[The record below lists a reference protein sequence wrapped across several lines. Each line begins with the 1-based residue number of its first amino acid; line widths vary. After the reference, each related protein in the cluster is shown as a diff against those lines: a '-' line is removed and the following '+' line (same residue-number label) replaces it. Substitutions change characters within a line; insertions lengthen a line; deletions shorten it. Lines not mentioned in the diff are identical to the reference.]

1 MLYGNPA
8 LAQEPRDRFSV
19 CVDWV
24 PQKAYPL
31 VSLGFTFAL
40 CGNTT
45 GKLKK
50 GDQILS
56 CSTLQVTFTSLFP
69 FLFFYHQNLSKDV
82 TEKRKLR
89 DMFYLVMLL
98 ALFLY
103 TSFYHPFLCMLFVHT
118 IFIRWPISC
127 LFLKR

>member
-1 MLYGNPA
+1 MLYGSPA
-8 LAQEPRDRFSV
+8 LAQEPHDRFSV

-31 VSLGFTFAL
+31 ISLGFTFAF

-45 GKLKK
+45 GELKK

-56 CSTLQVTFTSLFP
+56 CSTLQVIFTSLFP
-69 FLFFYHQNLSKDV
+69 FLFFYHQNLSCDRKKK
-82 TEKRKLR
+82 TERHVLPCH
-89 DMFYLVMLL
+89 V
-98 ALFLY
+98 ASTFLY

-118 IFIRWPISC
+118 IFIQWPISC